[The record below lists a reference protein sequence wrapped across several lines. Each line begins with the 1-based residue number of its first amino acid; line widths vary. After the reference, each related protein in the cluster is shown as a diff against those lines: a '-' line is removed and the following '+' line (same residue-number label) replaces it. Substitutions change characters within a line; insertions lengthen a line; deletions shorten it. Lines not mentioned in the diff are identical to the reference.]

1 MSLVLPVTAVLLGL
15 RLLGEL
21 VLSALNRAE
30 VRRHASAAPPAVAAI
45 MDEATYAKSVA
56 YTLAKSRLGVVSG
69 VFDTVVLAIVLFGG
83 ATLVFH
89 DDTFIKWKPTVL
101 YWLMGGA
108 LALGHLVLKRN
119 FLQSLMGS
127 QLELPAPVWLRLL
140 WAWAGFFVFMGVVN
154 LWVAFNFDLDT
165 WVSYKLFGGMGLM
178 LVFVVIQALYLS
190 RFIKADEAAPEET
203 P

>member
-1 MSLVLPVTAVLLGL
+1 MKLLTDFLPIALFFITFKLAGIYVATAVAIAATLLQIGWLHFRHGKVETMQWVSLV
-15 RLLGEL
+15 
-21 VLSALNRAE
+21 
-30 VRRHASAAPPAVAAI
+30 I
-45 MDEATYAKSVA
+45 
-56 YTLAKSRLGVVSG
+56 
-69 VFDTVVLAIVLFGG
+69 IVLFGG

-101 YWLMGGA
+101 YWLMGAA
-108 LALGHLVLKRN
+108 LALGHLVFKRN

-140 WAWAGFFVFMGVVN
+140 WAWTGFFVLMGVLN
-154 LWVAFNFDLDT
+154 LWVAYNFDLDT

-190 RFIKADEAAPEET
+190 RFIKNEEAAPEET

>member
-1 MSLVLPVTAVLLGL
+1 MKLFLDFFPIVLFFLAFKAFDIYVATAIAIVATVAQIAWL
-15 RLLGEL
+15 RYKVGRVEPMQW
-21 VLSALNRAE
+21 VS
-30 VRRHASAAPPAVAAI
+30 
-45 MDEATYAKSVA
+45 
-56 YTLAKSRLGVVSG
+56 LGV
-69 VFDTVVLAIVLFGG
+69 IVLFGG

-108 LALGHLVLKRN
+108 LALGHLLFKRN

-140 WAWAGFFVFMGVVN
+140 WAWTGFFVLMGVLN
-154 LWVAFNFDLDT
+154 LWVAYNFDLDT

-190 RFIKADEAAPEET
+190 RFIKNEEAAPEET
-203 P
+203 L

>member
-1 MSLVLPVTAVLLGL
+1 MKLLTDFLPIALFFITFKLAGIYVATAVAIAATLLQIGWLHFRHGKVETMQWVSLV
-15 RLLGEL
+15 
-21 VLSALNRAE
+21 
-30 VRRHASAAPPAVAAI
+30 I
-45 MDEATYAKSVA
+45 
-56 YTLAKSRLGVVSG
+56 
-69 VFDTVVLAIVLFGG
+69 IVLFGG

-101 YWLMGGA
+101 YWLMGAA
-108 LALGHLVLKRN
+108 LALGHLLFKRN

-140 WAWAGFFVFMGVVN
+140 WAWTGFFVLMGVLN
-154 LWVAFNFDLDT
+154 LWVAYSFDLDT

-190 RFIKADEAAPEET
+190 RFIKNVEAASEET
-203 P
+203 L

>member
-1 MSLVLPVTAVLLGL
+1 MKLLLDFFPILLFFITFKTWGIMAATAVAIAATLLQIGCLYFRNGKVEAMQWVSLV
-15 RLLGEL
+15 
-21 VLSALNRAE
+21 
-30 VRRHASAAPPAVAAI
+30 I
-45 MDEATYAKSVA
+45 
-56 YTLAKSRLGVVSG
+56 
-69 VFDTVVLAIVLFGG
+69 IVLFGG

-108 LALGHLVLKRN
+108 LALGHVVLKRN

-127 QLELPAPVWLRLL
+127 QLALPEAVWLRLL
-140 WAWAGFFVFMGVVN
+140 WAWSGFFVLMGVVN
-154 LWVAFNFDLDT
+154 LWVAYNFDLDT

-178 LVFVVIQALYLS
+178 LVFVVLQAFYLS
-190 RFIKADEAAPEET
+190 RFIKPDEAAPEET